1 MGTTTVALYCDLSD
15 PPLRAKKQER
25 NPQLNDEQD
34 SRESITTANITNS
47 LTPNPGSFH
56 TPTHTD
62 AQGNHDGH
70 DQEEPSH
77 DQDNADSEDE
87 YERSIFQPEL
97 SPIPEETST
106 ATIAADPGLLTG
118 EPQSEAPTIVIEQPP
133 KHSIHSTWAKRLIIL
148 AASISAFFSP
158 FTAQIFL
165 PALPTLA
172 DEFHVT
178 ATKVNLTVTT
188 YMIFQGITPMFLGG
202 LADSAGRRPAY
213 VICFVIYIAANIG
226 LALSQNFTSLLVLR
240 MLQSAGS
247 STTVALCQATLAD
260 ITTSAERGHYIGITS
275 IPTVL
280 APSLGPVLGGLL
292 TNYLGWRWIFW
303 LLTIMAS
310 INLIAMIFFFPET
323 CRKIVGDGSGRK
335 SSHWI
340 YWTGYQLL
348 RDKLARRQHARL
360 RARRRQELD
369 ITKGDIILHSN
380 GLALQRTVSST
391 ARPKIK
397 LRLTPPNLLESL
409 TLLFRDKELAIL
421 LAYSAI
427 VFSGFYAI
435 GTAMPNQLAT
445 LYGLTD
451 VQIGLMYLPVAGGSI
466 VTAFAIGKVI
476 TWNFHR
482 HARRLGMVVDGAR
495 QTDLTCFPI
504 ERARLE
510 VGLPLLALTSAV
522 MVSWGWA
529 MQAAG
534 TSLAAPC
541 VLLFLL
547 GIGMIGF
554 NNSVNTLIAD
564 IYPGKAGA
572 ATAAN
577 NLTRC
582 LLGAAASAVILPMV
596 EGMGS
601 GWAYTIFG
609 VAYVGFAPLLVVL
622 MRRGMRWRCEKKWR
636 EDAAREREAAA
647 ASVAAGVGVGGGAG
661 AVGGNGGAASG
672 QGVAA

>member
-1 MGTTTVALYCDLSD
+1 MAEPEV
-15 PPLRAKKQER
+15 KQQQTG
-25 NPQLNDEQD
+25 P
-34 SRESITTANITNS
+34 RESS
-47 LTPNPGSFH
+47 
-56 TPTHTD
+56 
-62 AQGNHDGH
+62 
-70 DQEEPSH
+70 
-77 DQDNADSEDE
+77 
-87 YERSIFQPEL
+87 
-97 SPIPEETST
+97 ST
-106 ATIAADPGLLTG
+106 ATATDTLTRNSTNALSQADQQAKQPKIDGEQGSSRHGQDNGAGEMKQEQPGQPSQAAPEGTPALPVPTEPATLLTG
-118 EPQSEAPTIVIEQPP
+118 EPQSEAPAIEEPPIAP
-133 KHSIHSTWAKRLIIL
+133 KHSIHSTWAKRLIIF

-158 FTAQIFL
+158 LTAQIYL

-172 DEFHVT
+172 DEFNVT

-226 LALSQNFTSLLVLR
+226 LALSKNLTSLLVLR

-280 APSLGPVLGGLL
+280 APSLGPVLGGVL

-310 INLIAMIFFFPET
+310 VNLLAMIMFFPET

-335 SSHWI
+335 DSHWI
-340 YWTGYQLL
+340 YWTGWQLL
-348 RDKLARRQHARL
+348 RDKLASRQRRRQ
-360 RARRRQELD
+360 RARREVEAISKED
-369 ITKGDIILHSN
+369 PANGTLH
-380 GLALQRTVSST
+380 RTVSIAS
-391 ARPKIK
+391 APRQKIK
-397 LRLTPPNLLESL
+397 LRLAPPNLLESL

-421 LAYSAI
+421 LCYSAI

-435 GTAMPNQLAT
+435 GTAMPNQLQT
-445 LYGLTD
+445 LYGLND
-451 VQIGLMYLPVAGGSI
+451 VQIGLMYLPMAGGSI
-466 VTAFAIGKVI
+466 VTAFAIGRVI
-476 TWNFHR
+476 TWNYHR
-482 HARRLGMVVDGAR
+482 HARRLDIVVDRTR
-495 QTDLTCFPI
+495 QADLTYFPI

-522 MVSWGWA
+522 IISWGWA
-529 MQAAG
+529 MQWKS
-534 TSLAAPC
+534 SLAAPC

-582 LLGAAASAVILPMV
+582 LLGAASSAVILPMV
-596 EGMGS
+596 DGIGS
-601 GWAYTIFG
+601 GWAYTMFG
-609 VAYVGFAPLLVVL
+609 VLYVGFSPLLAVL
-622 MRRGMRWRCEKKWR
+622 MRRGMRWRVEEKWR
-636 EDAAREREAAA
+636 EDAKKERKRQE
-647 ASVAAGVGVGGGAG
+647 
-661 AVGGNGGAASG
+661 
-672 QGVAA
+672 QMERHCTCT

>member
-1 MGTTTVALYCDLSD
+1 MAEPEMNQDEKGARESSSTATASKTPTRNSTNALSSQADQ
-15 PPLRAKKQER
+15 QESQ
-25 NPQLNDEQD
+25 PKIDDEQ
-34 SRESITTANITNS
+34 ES
-47 LTPNPGSFH
+47 
-56 TPTHTD
+56 
-62 AQGNHDGH
+62 
-70 DQEEPSH
+70 SH
-77 DQDNADSEDE
+77 DQDDGAN
-87 YERSIFQPEL
+87 ERKQEQPGHRERL
-97 SPIPEETST
+97 APIPEQT
-106 ATIAADPGLLTG
+106 TIVPIPAEPAPLLTG

-133 KHSIHSTWAKRLIIL
+133 KHSIHSTWAKRLIIF

-158 FTAQIFL
+158 LTAQIYL

-172 DEFHVT
+172 DEFNIT

-213 VICFVIYIAANIG
+213 VICFIIYIGANIG
-226 LALSQNFTSLLVLR
+226 LALSKNFTSLLVLR

-310 INLIAMIFFFPET
+310 VNLLAMIMFFPET

-335 SSHWI
+335 ESHWI
-340 YWTGYQLL
+340 YWTGWQLL
-348 RDKLARRQHARL
+348 RDKLARRQRHRE
-360 RARRRQELD
+360 RQRRDAE
-369 ITKGDIILHSN
+369 IIKGDITLHEG
-380 GLALQRTVSST
+380 GLHRTISTVS
-391 ARPKIK
+391 APRQKIK

-421 LAYSAI
+421 LCYSAI

-435 GTAMPNQLAT
+435 GTAMPNQLST
-445 LYGLTD
+445 LYGLSD
-451 VQIGLMYLPVAGGSI
+451 VQIGLMYLPMAGGSI
-466 VTAFAIGKVI
+466 VTAFAIGSVI
-476 TWNFHR
+476 TWNYHR
-482 HARRLGMVVDGAR
+482 HARRLGVVVDRTR
-495 QTDLTCFPI
+495 QADLTYFPI

-522 MVSWGWA
+522 IISWGWA
-529 MQAAG
+529 MQSK

-582 LLGAAASAVILPMV
+582 LLGAASSAVILPMV
-596 EGMGS
+596 NGIGS

-609 VAYVGFAPLLVVL
+609 VLYVGFSPLLVVL
-622 MRRGMRWRCEKKWR
+622 MKRGMRWRVEKWR
-636 EDAAREREAAA
+636 EEAKAERQRQEQMERERVLRNAE
-647 ASVAAGVGVGGGAG
+647 
-661 AVGGNGGAASG
+661 G
-672 QGVAA
+672 QVQGPAPSTA